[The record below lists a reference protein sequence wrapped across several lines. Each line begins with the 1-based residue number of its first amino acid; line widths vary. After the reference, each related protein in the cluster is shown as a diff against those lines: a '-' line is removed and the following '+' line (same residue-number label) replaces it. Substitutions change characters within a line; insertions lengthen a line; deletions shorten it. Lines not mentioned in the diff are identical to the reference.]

1 MKYKFINR
9 LFPKRFDKYWRQIE
23 KSKNIDDTLRHLTNV
38 FINSK
43 SYKLVSN
50 YWHILNISDY
60 KSLYMSGMKKY
71 GSTIARNY
79 YTFTR
84 IYHDEWFD
92 ETVNNL
98 KDNPF
103 KIDSLEVFKKQDG
116 FTLEESINYNYLC
129 YLLFYTLKKTDNFQN
144 INKLKDKAYL
154 EFNDPYIKIENINV
168 TTDKIASLLD
178 YGKISKAFDI
188 KKFNKLLEIG
198 AGSGR
203 TCEAILSLEKN
214 LKYVICDIAP
224 AIYVS
229 YKRLKLAFPDKKISL
244 LIDVNDKIRL
254 EEKIENSDIS
264 FIFPHQLEI
273 LSKKSFD
280 LILAIDCMHEMD
292 KSTISYY
299 FNLFNNI
306 STNFYLSIW
315 SKTDVPYSKNIFKKK
330 NILDF
335 NAGDYKIPNNWKNI
349 YKERVAF
356 PSNMLALGFEIKE

>member
-1 MKYKFINR
+1 MKYKFIR
-9 LFPKRFDKYWRQIE
+9 KLFPKKFDKYWRQIE
-23 KSKNIDDTLRHLTNV
+23 NSENIDDTLRHLTNV

-84 IYHDEWFD
+84 IYHDEWYN
-92 ETVNNL
+92 ETINNL

-103 KIDSLEVFKKQDG
+103 KIDSSEVFKKQDG
-116 FTLEESINYNYLC
+116 FSLEESINYNYLC
-129 YLLFYTLKKTDNFQN
+129 YLLFYTLKKTDNFQDL
-144 INKLKDKAYL
+144 NKLRDKAYL
-154 EFNDPYIKIENINV
+154 EFNDPFIKIENFNV

-178 YGKISKAFDI
+178 YRKISKAFDI
-188 KKFNKLLEIG
+188 KRFNKLLEIG

-214 LKYVICDIAP
+214 LKYIICDIPP
-224 AIYVS
+224 AAYVS
-229 YKRLKLAFPDKKISL
+229 YTRLKLAFPNKKISL
-244 LIDVNDKIRL
+244 LIDVNDKSRL
-254 EEKIENSDIS
+254 EKKIENSDIA

-273 LSKKSFD
+273 LSKKTFD
-280 LILAIDCMHEMD
+280 LVLAIDCMHEMD
-292 KSTISYY
+292 KSTINYY
-299 FNLFNNI
+299 FNLINNI
-306 STNFYLSIW
+306 STNFYFSIW

-330 NILDF
+330 NTLDF
-335 NAGDYKIPNNWKNI
+335 NAGDYKIPNNWKSI
-349 YKERVAF
+349 FKERMDF
-356 PSNMLALGFEIKE
+356 PSSMLALGFKIKE